1 MASHSE
7 SRLVP
12 YGADFMYAIVADV
25 ELYPKFVP
33 WCVDLKVESREKTD
47 AGETLIADT
56 TVGFRNFRETYT
68 SKVTL
73 DPAARKIDIVQTKGV
88 FKEMETHWEFMPE
101 GDHCLIEFAIAFE
114 FKSTLL
120 GLIAD
125 AAFGRVQSRMAEAF
139 EKRAERLSKK
149 PVQKP

>member
-12 YGADFMYAIVADV
+12 YSADFMYAIVADV
-25 ELYPKFVP
+25 ERYPKFVP
-33 WCVDLKVESREKTD
+33 WCVDLKIESREKTA
-47 AGETLIADT
+47 AGESLIADT
-56 TVGFRNFRETYT
+56 IVGFRNFREKYK
-68 SKVTL
+68 SRITL
-73 DPAARKIDIVQTKGV
+73 DPTARKIDVVQTQGV
-88 FKEMETHWEFMPE
+88 FKEMETHWEFVPE

-120 GLIAD
+120 GMIAD

-149 PVQKP
+149 SV